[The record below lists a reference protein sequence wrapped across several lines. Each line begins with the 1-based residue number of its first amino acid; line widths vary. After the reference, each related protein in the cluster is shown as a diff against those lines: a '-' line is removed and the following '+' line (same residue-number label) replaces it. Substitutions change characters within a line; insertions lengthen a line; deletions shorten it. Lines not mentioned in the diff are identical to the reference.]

1 MASDFFY
8 DKPDKKWNI
17 DFESGEKIENS
28 DIYLSDGIQIQQ
40 TLCSHDQ
47 IKFGSCIS
55 DYATI
60 KLINTGES
68 YSGKNFTLSIEADGT
83 VCMIGQFKVLKEELS
98 EDKSSR
104 TVTAYDKMADI
115 LERDVTEW
123 FNGLTFPVTIREL
136 RNSFCEFV
144 GVEQAAGSWLLFD
157 TLSVQKTISPQSMT
171 GKAFMTK
178 LCEMNGCFGH
188 INPDGKMEYVYL
200 DALQQAFYLDTG
212 SCIKETHEDYEVQK
226 IDKLQIR
233 TEENDIGCVYGT
245 GENCYIIQDN
255 FFFYGMSADEL
266 NDCATKIYN
275 VISKLSYTPFAATCA
290 GNPTFRP
297 GECLR
302 VPSKHGAYIT
312 YMLERVLKGTIS
324 LRDDYE
330 AKGKRIRSEKAN
342 GVNED
347 ILALKGKT
355 AKLTRTV
362 SGIISEIY
370 DSETG
375 TSRISQ
381 NAQSITAEVIRAS
394 NAEKNLQTK
403 IEQTAES
410 ISLKVS
416 KDSIISEINQTAEEI
431 KIIAGKIDLEGLVSA
446 TEFTSKFATIE
457 DLDATNLAVSG
468 KASIGSLN
476 AVSGRVGTLEA
487 DHVSV
492 SSLNAVSGRV
502 GTLEADHVSVS
513 SLNAVSGRV
522 KTIESSY
529 ITASYITADVI
540 QSKFQSPTSGSLT
553 LGTIRAA
560 TIQKYNGSSYV
571 TLVQRTATIGGKTIN
586 YIGW

>member
-28 DIYLSDGIQIQQ
+28 DIYLSDGIRIQQ

-47 IKFGSCIS
+47 ITFGSCIS

-115 LERDVTEW
+115 LERDVAEW

-136 RNSFCEFV
+136 RNSFCDFV

-171 GKAFMTK
+171 GKAFLTK
-178 LCEMNGCFGH
+178 MCEMNGCFGH

-416 KDSIISEINQTAEEI
+416 KDSIISEINQTAEEV
-431 KIIAGKIDLEGLVSA
+431 KITAGKIDLEGLVSA

-457 DLDATNLAVSG
+457 DLAATNLAVSG

-571 TLVQRTATIGGKTIN
+571 TLVQRTATIGGTTIN

>member
-47 IKFGSCIS
+47 ITFGSCIS

-115 LERDVTEW
+115 LERDVAEW

-136 RNSFCEFV
+136 RNSFCDFV

-171 GKAFMTK
+171 GKAFLTK

-342 GVNED
+342 GVNEE

-416 KDSIISEINQTAEEI
+416 KDSIISEINQTAEEV